1 MTGDARQAVER
12 VLASPD
18 RVRMWLLRQPFFTST
33 VLPAIPRPLRW
44 ALRKAYF
51 APVDL
56 ADRVL
61 RRRTGE
67 LVPPRSAIFAGSVD
81 GYRASGRRLVR
92 MLEETAALAPS
103 SRVLDVGSGNGRLAV
118 ALTETLGEQGSYDG
132 LDIVASGIEWCS
144 GTITP
149 RYPSFRFTHADVF
162 NAEYNPRGSVRP
174 GDYRFPYPDESFDL
188 VVLVSV
194 FTHMLPADMD
204 HYLAEIARVLAPGGR
219 CFATYFLLNEESE
232 RLMEAGSS
240 SLRFKHELG
249 ACRVVNPAVPELSV
263 AYAEAVVRETH
274 ERNGLTLDEG
284 FRYGGWCGRP
294 PLWGDESGPG
304 DQDVVVSMRR

>member
-67 LVPPRSAIFAGSVD
+67 LVPPRSAFFAGSVD

-304 DQDVVVSMRR
+304 DQDVVVGVRR